1 MVGFELNSMFYL
13 LIWYGWAGG
22 FEILPPKT
30 LCRREI
36 LLYLFV
42 TELSICGMLGK
53 LGCQCTVGYD
63 ITIGFSKK
71 HSLTSKWYF
80 PTITI
85 PLWIQNSYFH
95 ENWNIYF
102 LSNLHLQIFIHWGCR
117 HQTDTWYNTRKTFCG
132 LFLVQTVS
140 YGKLGIH
147 SIGKNSVSILF

>member
-1 MVGFELNSMFYL
+1 M
-13 LIWYGWAGG
+13 
-22 FEILPPKT
+22 
-30 LCRREI
+30 
-36 LLYLFV
+36 

-71 HSLTSKWYF
+71 HSLMSKWYF

-85 PLWIQNSYFH
+85 PLWIQNSSFH
-95 ENWNIYF
+95 ENWNVYF

-140 YGKLGIH
+140 YGKLEFTPLTKIQSQYCFRGDI
-147 SIGKNSVSILF
+147 SWIVSDRIIGGFAVQKTGKQNI